1 MSEFKL
7 DFQDTATAFAD
18 KTTSALKEK
27 HRLFKMM
34 NSPMLVS
41 IGTGLTNF
49 ALSIGLPV
57 KSLIKYTIFEQFC
70 GGETIEECQKTIEK
84 LGESHIGTILD
95 YSVEGKSEEED
106 FEHTKD
112 EIIKTIKRAND
123 DVNIP
128 FAVFKVSGIAPYGTL
143 EKVSAGIELPE
154 KSKFKWERIQGRVS
168 EICEYANSLDQ
179 PVFIDAEETWIQTAI
194 DLMAEKMM
202 EKYNAEKAIVY
213 TTIQFY
219 RADSLEFLKTSHK
232 KAIEKGYI
240 YGIKLVRGAYM
251 EKERERAAE
260 MEYPSPIHPDK
271 ESTDNAY
278 DAAIE
283 YCLDNVETIA
293 FVAGTHNE
301 KSVQLLA
308 QKLEVKKIA
317 HNHPHVCFS
326 QLFGMSDNLSYI
338 LAKNDYNVSKYVP
351 YGPVKDAVP
360 YLSRR
365 AKENTSVQGMVSR
378 ELEMIDREIKRRK
391 S

>member
-1 MSEFKL
+1 MSSTHPEHMSMRSTRPEYMSKKRNL
-7 DFQDTATAFAD
+7 IDT
-18 KTTSALKEK
+18 
-27 HRLFKMM
+27 
-34 NSPMLVS
+34 
-41 IGTGLTNF
+41 
-49 ALSIGLPV
+49 
-57 KSLIKYTIFEQFC
+57 
-70 GGETIEECQKTIEK
+70 
-84 LGESHIGTILD
+84 
-95 YSVEGKSEEED
+95 
-106 FEHTKD
+106 
-112 EIIKTIKRAND
+112 
-123 DVNIP
+123 
-128 FAVFKVSGIAPYGTL
+128 PYGTL
-143 EKVSAGIELPE
+143 EKVSSGIELPK

-179 PVFIDAEETWIQTAI
+179 PVFIDAEETWIQPAL

-271 ESTDNAY
+271 ESTDKAY

-391 S
+391 SYH